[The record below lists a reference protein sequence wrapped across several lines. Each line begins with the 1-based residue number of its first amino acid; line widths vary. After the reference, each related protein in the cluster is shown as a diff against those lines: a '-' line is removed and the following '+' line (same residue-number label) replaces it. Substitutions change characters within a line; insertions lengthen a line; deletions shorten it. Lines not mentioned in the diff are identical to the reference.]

1 MDMKRLQFKSVGMKL
16 FVVFFA
22 AIVLL
27 SSVLGWISYSVSRD
41 TVLEQVSEATLGQ
54 VAQAG
59 DKIDFLFAQYE
70 GLSKQL
76 AVDTLLR
83 EDLVTVSNPGVGI
96 VEKTASET
104 RIRERLNGIVNM
116 DNKLQGVRLVALN
129 LGTSNSYSSV
139 GASGTTSSEAIKT
152 KIDQVVKANGQT
164 VWFPSEAKGFMG
176 NETKATISMGRLLK
190 NLNFPQ
196 ATYVLVMDVKERAI
210 GDMLGNVQIGQNG
223 KLRVLTAENRIVY
236 DPDVN
241 NLMQT
246 SEIVVP
252 ANSGDQGTFY
262 TEQDQMVVYQQMKTA
277 PWLLAGYAPSGDFLQ
292 ATDKLWMVTLI
303 VVGAAIL
310 IAVLIGLY
318 MMRDIGKPLN
328 DICLLMEEGEQ
339 GNLQVRTSFHRQ
351 DEIGR
356 LGKSFNRMME
366 QISNLADQTRLSA
379 QQVLLTAGEL
389 AEVSRSTSQSAGEI
403 AAAMEQ
409 ISQGA
414 GSLAVQAEQE
424 NHLADHI
431 GTQMSRVTES
441 NTIMQGAADDVL
453 EVAGVGSGHMTRLV
467 EKTEQINRVNRKIV
481 HDAEQLKEKTSSI
494 HKILELM
501 NEITKQ
507 TNILSMN
514 ATIEAARAGA
524 AGKGF
529 MVVADE
535 IRELAVRSKQSIG
548 TVAAITMEIHQE
560 VQHAVDALKNS
571 SPMFDEQ
578 LHSVQ
583 EAQEVFGNVR
593 QQMDGF
599 LSEIQDSTTSI
610 QGLLDSQKLLTDSIT
625 SGASIVQ
632 ETNAATEEVAS
643 MSAEQHRV
651 SERLVSLSGTLEK
664 LSKQLEESL
673 VRFRT

>member
-1 MDMKRLQFKSVGMKL
+1 MKRLQFKSVGMKL